1 MTIDAAKRRGSM
13 SMTTRNDEPHIL
25 LKGKLVS
32 LGPLQ
37 KSEVPFLT
45 RWYND
50 PITLL
55 LGGDDLIPTSEAR
68 SEALWTKFIEEEN
81 DKRIFFT
88 MYEKTSMRPIG
99 MCNLRDIDTRLGTG
113 ELGIIIGDAGDRGKG
128 YGSETVSLLVDYGFT
143 AFGLTNIWLD
153 TLSSNT
159 AAIRAYEKAGFKEIG
174 RRRGSHRIGTRVYDT
189 VLMDCIPADFY
200 ALHESVIVNPYG

>member
-1 MTIDAAKRRGSM
+1 M
-13 SMTTRNDEPHIL
+13 STGNNDPHIF
-25 LKGKLVS
+25 LKGTLVA
-32 LGPLQ
+32 LGPLS
-37 KSEVPFLT
+37 KSEIPLLT

-68 SEALWTKFIEEEN
+68 SEALWTKFLEEEN
-81 DKRIFFT
+81 DKRVFFT
-88 MYEKTSMRPIG
+88 IYENSSMRPIG
-99 MCNLRDIDTRLGTG
+99 MCNIRDINTLHGTG
-113 ELGIIIGDAGDRGKG
+113 ELGILIGDAGDRGKG
-128 YGSETVSLLVDYGFT
+128 YGSEAVALLVDYGFT

-153 TLSSNT
+153 TLSANT
-159 AAIRAYEKAGFKEIG
+159 AGIRAYLRAGFKEIG

-200 ALHESVIVNPYG
+200 ALHESEIQNPYG